1 MKIDLKQNIT
11 ITKKS
16 IIIAYEINSIVL
28 VPNTSATISLFVY
41 CDDNTLEQKIFILVE
56 KAYDDY
62 INDEY
67 LYNYIDKNIE
77 QIFINN

>member
-1 MKIDLKQNIT
+1 MKVNLTQNIT
-11 ITKKS
+11 IIKKS
-16 IIIAYEINSIVL
+16 TLLAYEINSIML
-28 VPNTSATISLFVY
+28 KPNESATISIFVY
-41 CDDNTLEQKIFILVE
+41 CDDNTLQEKTFMLIN

-67 LYNYIDKNIE
+67 LYNYIDTHIE

>member
-11 ITKKS
+11 ITKTS
-16 IIIAYEINSIVL
+16 IIISYEINSIML
-28 VPNTSATISLFVY
+28 VPDTSATISIFVY
-41 CDDNTLEQKIFILVE
+41 CDDNTLEQKTFMLIN

-67 LYNYIDKNIE
+67 LYNYINTNIE

>member
-16 IIIAYEINSIVL
+16 IIIAYEINSIML
-28 VPNTSATISLFVY
+28 KPNESATISIFVY
-41 CDDNTLEQKIFILVE
+41 CDDNTLQEKIFMLIG
-56 KAYDDY
+56 KAYYDY

-67 LYNYIDKNIE
+67 LYNYIDSHIE

>member
-11 ITKKS
+11 ITKTS
-16 IIIAYEINSIVL
+16 IIISYEINSIML
-28 VPNTSATISLFVY
+28 VPNTSATISIFVY
-41 CDDNTLEQKIFILVE
+41 CDDNTLQQKTFMLIN

-67 LYNYIDKNIE
+67 LYNYIDTHIE

>member
-16 IIIAYEINSIVL
+16 IIIAYEINSIIL
-28 VPNTSATISLFVY
+28 KPNESATISIFVY
-41 CDDNTLEQKIFILVE
+41 CDDNTLQQKTFMLIG
-56 KAYDDY
+56 KDYDDY

-67 LYNYIDKNIE
+67 LYTYIDSHIKD
-77 QIFINN
+77 IFINN

>member
-16 IIIAYEINSIVL
+16 IIIAYEINSIML
-28 VPNTSATISLFVY
+28 VPNTSATISIFVY
-41 CDDNTLEQKIFILVE
+41 CDDNTLQQKTFMLVS

-67 LYNYIDKNIE
+67 LYNYIDTNIE

>member
-1 MKIDLKQNIT
+1 MKINLTQNIT
-11 ITKKS
+11 IVKKS
-16 IIIAYEINSIVL
+16 ILLAYEINSIML
-28 VPNTSATISLFVY
+28 KPNESATISIFVY
-41 CDDNTLEQKIFILVE
+41 CDDNTLQQKTFMLIN

-67 LYNYIDKNIE
+67 LYNYIEKNIE

>member
-16 IIIAYEINSIVL
+16 IIIAYEINSIML

-41 CDDNTLEQKIFILVE
+41 CDDNTLEQKTFMLIN

-67 LYNYIDKNIE
+67 LYNYIDTNIE

>member
-1 MKIDLKQNIT
+1 MKVNLIENIEI
-11 ITKKS
+11 ITKK
-16 IIIAYEINSIVL
+16 IITGYEINSIML
-28 VPNTSATISLFVY
+28 VPNTSATIAIFVY
-41 CDDNTLEQKIFILVE
+41 CDDNTLQQKIFMLIG

-67 LYNYIDKNIE
+67 LYNYIDSHIE

>member
-16 IIIAYEINSIVL
+16 IIIAYEINSIIL
-28 VPNTSATISLFVY
+28 KPNESAPISIFVY
-41 CDDNTLEQKIFILVE
+41 CDDNTLQQKTFMLIG
-56 KAYDDY
+56 KDYDDY

-67 LYNYIDKNIE
+67 LYTYIDSHIKD
-77 QIFINN
+77 IFINN